1 MIFVIVKTFEIL
13 VPDSRC
19 KLFDQY
25 RYCRLKQEYY
35 VNWESVKHLPP
46 QIGSRPVHCPVPTHA
61 LERSPLI
68 NVYPTSHVYVTVAPT
83 LVLLYVLMECA
94 TDPGSEHVI
103 SGYMN

>member
-35 VNWESVKHLPP
+35 VNWVSKTLASTDWF
-46 QIGSRPVHCPVPTHA
+46 QT
-61 LERSPLI
+61 SPLSSP
-68 NVYPTSHVYVTVAPT
+68 NACSWEVPF
-83 LVLLYVLMECA
+83 
-94 TDPGSEHVI
+94 
-103 SGYMN
+103 N